1 MTGSDVHAPAHDAEP
16 DPGTRDPSHPD
27 VPALVAAARAGEEA
41 ALTELVSAHLPLV
54 YGIVGRA
61 LNGHADVDD
70 LVQET
75 MVRVIR
81 GLPDLREPERFRAW
95 LVSIAYRQVQFHL
108 RGQARTRRREQETDA
123 DLPDPGGDLAERTVA
138 ELILSEQRRELAE
151 ATGWL
156 DDDDRRLLRWWW
168 REAIGELTRAEL
180 ADALSV
186 SPKHAAVR
194 LGRMRTR
201 LDESRLIVRALRATP
216 RCPELAALL
225 RGWDGTAGPLW
236 RKRLSRHGRGCPR
249 CGSHGHVLLAP
260 ERLLPGMT
268 TFPVAAGLV
277 AGVPAAPVA
286 GTFWAMVQGFF
297 ANKVVAG
304 ATVATVAAGGIGY
317 AVLQAPD
324 PGGVPAPAG
333 PTVAAQPS
341 GPTGVPT
348 AAGPT
353 RPAAPAAGAE
363 IHVAPGGSDAGTGSA
378 DRPYATLGRAVAAVR
393 PGQTIVLRGGTHRL
407 TEPLVITTSGTA
419 QRRITISGH
428 RDERAVVDASRVPA
442 GEWAITQRAS
452 YWTVRGL
459 EIRNAPDH
467 AYVCVSCRHTV
478 FSRLS
483 VHDNGGIGLLL
494 RDPGTVGNQVLDSD
508 FHANHDTSDAGGTA
522 DGLAFKYGSGAGNLV
537 RGCRMYH
544 NSGDGLDLSEF
555 TDPVS
560 VERSWAYGNG
570 VDRWDIPGFTEGGGN
585 GFKLGGGD
593 PAPEVRHRVTRSA
606 AWDNAGYGFT
616 EAANHGQLRITNS
629 TAYRNGKAGF
639 AFVGSPSVLRHNL
652 ALANRDETWLGGTVD
667 DEDNSWNQRDWATT
681 TLRSG
686 DPSSAEGPRG
696 AGGALPETT
705 FLLNRRD
712 PAMGADMR

>member
-1 MTGSDVHAPAHDAEP
+1 MTGSDVHAPARDAELA
-16 DPGTRDPSHPD
+16 PGTFEASDPD
-27 VPALVAAARAGEEA
+27 VAALVTAARAGDEA
-41 ALTELVSAHLPLV
+41 ALTGLVAAHLPLV

-81 GLPDLREPERFRAW
+81 GLPDLREPDRFRSW
-95 LVSIAYRQVQFHL
+95 LVSITYRQVQLHL
-108 RGQARTRRREQETDA
+108 RGQARTRSREQETDV

-201 LDESRLIVRALRATP
+201 LDESRLIVRALHASP
-216 RCPELAALL
+216 RCPDLAALV
-225 RGWDGTAGPLW
+225 RGWDGSAGPLW

-249 CGSHGHVLLAP
+249 CGAHRQVLLAP

-277 AGVPAAPVA
+277 AGGPAVPAAVS
-286 GTFWAMVQGFF
+286 FWAMIQGFF

-324 PGGVPAPAG
+324 PVRVPAG
-333 PTVAAQPS
+333 PTVVAQPPPS
-341 GPTGVPT
+341 TAPPT
-348 AAGPT
+348 ASPAA
-353 RPAAPAAGAE
+353 RPAAPVTGAE
-363 IHVAPGGSDAGTGSA
+363 IHVAPNGSDTGTGSA
-378 DRPYATLGRAVAAVR
+378 DRPYATLGRAVAVVR
-393 PGQTIVLRGGTHRL
+393 PGQTIMLHGGTHRL
-407 TEPLVITTSGTA
+407 TEPVVMTTSGTA
-419 QRRITISGH
+419 QRRITISNY
-428 RDERAVVDASRVPA
+428 RDERAVVDASRVPD
-442 GEWAITQRAS
+442 GQWAITQRAS

-459 EIRNAPDH
+459 EIKNAPGH
-467 AYVCVSCRHTV
+467 AYVCVSCRHSV

-494 RDPGTVGNQVLDSD
+494 RDRGTVGNQVLDSD

-522 DGLAFKYGSGAGNLV
+522 DGLAFKYGSGTGNLV

-544 NSGDGLDLSEF
+544 NSADGLDLSQF
-555 TDPVS
+555 TDPVT
-560 VERSWAYGNG
+560 VDRSWAFGNG
-570 VDRWDIPGFTEGGGN
+570 IDRWDTPGFTEGGGN

-593 PAPEVRHRVTRSA
+593 PAPEVRHRVTQSA
-606 AWDNAGYGFT
+606 AWENAGYGFT
-616 EAANHGQLRITNS
+616 EASNRGALSISNS
-629 TAYRNGKAGF
+629 TAFRNGKAGF
-639 AFVGSPSVLRHNL
+639 AFVHSVSVLRHNL
-652 ALANRDETWLGGTVD
+652 ALANRDETWLGEAVD

-686 DPSSAEGPRG
+686 EPDVAEGPRQADG
-696 AGGALPETT
+696 SLPEST

-712 PAMGADMR
+712 PTMGADMR

>member
-1 MTGSDVHAPAHDAEP
+1 MTGSDADAPAREAELP
-16 DPGTRDPSHPD
+16 AEALDPPHPD
-27 VPALVAAARAGEEA
+27 VAALVTAARAGDAA
-41 ALTELVSAHLPLV
+41 ALAELLAAHLPLV
-54 YGIVGRA
+54 QGITGRA
-61 LNGHADVDD
+61 LDGHADADD

-75 MVRVIR
+75 MVRAIR
-81 GLPDLREPERFRAW
+81 GLPELREPDRFRSW
-95 LVSIAYRQVQFHL
+95 LVSIAYRQVQLHL
-108 RGQARTRRREQETDA
+108 RGQARARSREQDTDV
-123 DLPDPGGDLAERTVA
+123 DLPDRGGDLAERTVA
-138 ELILSEQRRELAE
+138 ELILSDQRRELAE
-151 ATGWL
+151 ATDWL

-180 ADALSV
+180 AEALSV
-186 SPKHAAVR
+186 SPKHASVR

-201 LDESRLIVRALRATP
+201 LDESRLIVRALRASP
-216 RCPELAALL
+216 RCPDLAALL
-225 RGWDGTAGPLW
+225 RGWDGSAGPLW

-249 CGSHGHVLLAP
+249 CGSHRHVLLAP

-277 AGVPAAPVA
+277 AGVP
-286 GTFWAMVQGFF
+286 GTPASFWAVVQGLF
-297 ANKVVAG
+297 AHKVVAG
-304 ATVATVAAGGIGY
+304 TAVVTVAAGGLGY
-317 AVLQAPD
+317 AVLQAPE
-324 PGGVPAPAG
+324 PGLPAQAG
-333 PTVAAQPS
+333 PTMAAQPS
-341 GPTGVPT
+341 PPTTVPT
-348 AAGPT
+348 ATAPI
-353 RPAAPAAGAE
+353 RPADPVTGAE
-363 IHVAPGGSDAGTGSA
+363 IHVAPDGSDAGTGSA
-378 DRPYATLGRAVAAVR
+378 GRPYATLGRAVAVVR
-393 PGQTIVLRGGTHRL
+393 PGQTIVLRGGVHQL
-407 TEPLVITTSGTA
+407 TEPVVMTTSGTA
-419 QRRITISGH
+419 RARITLRNH

-459 EIRNAPDH
+459 EIRNAPGH
-467 AYVCVSCRHTV
+467 GYVCVSCRHTV

-522 DGLAFKYGSGAGNLV
+522 DGLAFKYGSGTGNLI

-544 NSGDGLDLSEF
+544 NSADGLDLSEF
-555 TDPVS
+555 TDPVT

-570 VDRWDIPGFTEGGGN
+570 VDRWGIPDFTEGGGN
-585 GFKLGGGD
+585 GFKLGGGE
-593 PAPEVRHRVTRSA
+593 PAPEVRHRVARSA

-616 EAANHGQLRITNS
+616 EAGNHGELRIANN

-639 AFVGSPSVLRHNL
+639 AFVDSVSVLRRNL
-652 ALANRDETWLGGTVD
+652 ALANRGTDSWLGAAVD

-686 DPSSAEGPRG
+686 DPSSAQGPRR
-696 AGGALPETT
+696 ADGALPVTT

-712 PAMGADMR
+712 PVMGADMR